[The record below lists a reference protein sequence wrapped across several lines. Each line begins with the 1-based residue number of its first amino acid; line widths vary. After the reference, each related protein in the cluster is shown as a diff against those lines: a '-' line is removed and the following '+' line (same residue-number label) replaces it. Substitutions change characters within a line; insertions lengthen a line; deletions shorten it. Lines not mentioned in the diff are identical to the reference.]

1 MTAALAAA
9 QMAVEAANNQKSR
22 CELPVDC
29 VGLCEQFLLAEL
41 LVSAYCMCACVTVT
55 RKTFSRKQRISLK
68 VGMTFIKSDISSFIQ
83 FQGWSIQVLRS
94 PVSQPSRRS
103 PG

>member
-41 LVSAYCMCACVTVT
+41 LVSAYCMCACVGACYSNAENIF
-55 RKTFSRKQRISLK
+55 KKAK
-68 VGMTFIKSDISSFIQ
+68 NKSKGRNDFY
-83 FQGWSIQVLRS
+83 
-94 PVSQPSRRS
+94 
-103 PG
+103 